1 MIVIVRKINIHC
13 KRKRQKK
20 VEFRNLKYFNAD
32 KFQADLRSQEWELL
46 DNQSCVD
53 KMWDTWETLFMTV
66 LDKHASIREKR
77 VKNKSSVP
85 WLNNTIKKQ
94 IRERDRLKLLAIKY
108 KSENYWNHP
117 QIA

>member
-1 MIVIVRKINIHC
+1 MCRMHTCV
-13 KRKRQKK
+13 
-20 VEFRNLKYFNAD
+20 NAD

-46 DNQSCVD
+46 DNQSSVD
-53 KMWDTWETLFMTV
+53 KMWDTWKTLFMTV
-66 LDKHASIREKR
+66 LDKRTGEKREKR

-94 IRERDRLKLLAIKY
+94 IRVRDRLKLLAIKY